1 VKVVVVDDEKSMH
14 MIMERMLK
22 KINAIT
28 LVGCFLDTWSA
39 YGYLSDHDVDL
50 LFIDISMPKES
61 GIEFAKR
68 LREEGRE
75 TKIVFLTSH
84 KEYALPAFDVYALD
98 YMLKP
103 VNQERLKQTIERAA
117 ADYMETKKG
126 SARQAEQEKKLIYSC
141 LGGMELRTP
150 QNEVIKW
157 RSSKSAEL
165 FAYLIMQRGKYVSK
179 AKIIDDVFE
188 HMPLKNADTYLNT
201 TIYQLRKLLERYG
214 LPQVLL
220 SGNQY
225 YVLDQTQI
233 EVDVFQFEDQCN
245 TLDLSD
251 TMQVNRAVECEK
263 SYKGQLFGEHAYGWA
278 LNEIEKLALLYISFS
293 HKLCEA
299 LLSRAEMD
307 EAIVILKKLVDNYD
321 LEDRTIMLYLEAL
334 ALKKDELGLKRQYKR
349 FAEMMLEEVD
359 VDISK
364 KVTDYYYRLIEKF
377 N

>member
-1 VKVVVVDDEKSMH
+1 MKVIVVDDEKSMH

-22 KINAIT
+22 KINSIT

-39 YGYLSDHDVDL
+39 YAYLSDHDVDL
-50 LFIDISMPKES
+50 IFIDISMPKES

-103 VNQERLKQTIERAA
+103 VNQERLKQTIGRAV
-117 ADYMETKKG
+117 ADTELQKET
-126 SARQAEQEKKLIYSC
+126 AEQSAQNKKLIYNC
-141 LGGMELRTP
+141 LGSMELRTA
-150 QNEVIKW
+150 QHEIIKW

-165 FAYLIMQRGKYVSK
+165 FAYLIMQRGKNVSK
-179 AKIIDDVFE
+179 ARIIEDVFD

-201 TIYQLRKLLERYG
+201 TIYQLRKLLGRYG
-214 LPQVLL
+214 LPQVIL

-233 EVDVFQFEDQCN
+233 EVDVFRFEDQCD
-245 TLDLSD
+245 TLDFSD
-251 TMQVNRAVECEK
+251 ATQVNRAVEHEK
-263 SYKGQLFGEHAYGWA
+263 SYQGKLFGEHVYGWA
-278 LNEIEKLALLYISFS
+278 QNEIERLSLLYISFA
-293 HKLCEA
+293 HNLCEA
-299 LLSRAEMD
+299 LLGRAEMD
-307 EAIVILKKLVDNYD
+307 KAISILKKLVEHYD

-334 ALKKDELGLKRQYKR
+334 ALKKDEVGLKRQYKK
-349 FAEMMLEEVD
+349 FTEMMREEVD
-359 VDISK
+359 VEISK
-364 KVTDYYYRLIEKF
+364 TATDFYYQLIEKF

>member
-1 VKVVVVDDEKSMH
+1 MKVIVVDDEKSMH

-39 YGYLSDHDVDL
+39 YAYLSDHDVDL
-50 LFIDISMPKES
+50 IFMDISMPKES

-103 VNQERLKQTIERAA
+103 VNQERLKQTIGRAIADIESQKDA
-117 ADYMETKKG
+117 AE
-126 SARQAEQEKKLIYSC
+126 QAAQEKKLIYNC
-141 LGGMELRTP
+141 LGSMELRTS
-150 QNEVIKW
+150 QNEILKW

-165 FAYLIMQRGKYVSK
+165 FAYLIMQRGKLVSK
-179 AKIIDDVFE
+179 ARIIEDVFD

-201 TIYQLRKLLERYG
+201 TIYQLRKLLDRHG
-214 LPQVLL
+214 LPQVII
-220 SGNQY
+220 SSNQH

-233 EVDVFQFEDQCN
+233 EVDVFRFEDQCN
-245 TLDLSD
+245 TLDFSD
-251 TMQVNRAVECEK
+251 AIQVNQAVEQEK
-263 SYKGQLFGEHAYGWA
+263 SYQGKLFGEHAYGWA
-278 LNEIEKLALLYISFS
+278 QIEIERLSLLYISFA

-307 EAIVILKKLVDNYD
+307 KAISILKNLVEYHD

-334 ALKKDELGLKRQYKR
+334 ALKKDEVGLKRQYKK
-349 FAEMMLEEVD
+349 FTEMLLEEVD
-359 VDISK
+359 VEISK
-364 KVTDYYYRLIEKF
+364 TATDFYYRLIEKL

>member
-1 VKVVVVDDEKSMH
+1 MKVIVVDDEKSMH

-22 KINAIT
+22 KINSIH

-39 YGYLSDHDVDL
+39 YAYLSDHDVDL

-75 TKIVFLTSH
+75 TRIVFLTSH

-103 VNQERLKQTIERAA
+103 VNQERLKQTVGRAV
-117 ADYMETKKG
+117 ADMESQKG
-126 SARQAEQEKKLIYSC
+126 KAKRAEQEKKLIYNC
-141 LGGMELRTP
+141 LGSIELRTP
-150 QNEVIKW
+150 QNEIIKW

-165 FAYLIMQRGKYVSK
+165 FAYLIMQRGKLVSK
-179 AKIIDDVFE
+179 ARIIEDVFD

-201 TIYQLRKLLERYG
+201 TIYQLRKLLDRYG
-214 LPQVLL
+214 LSQVIN

-233 EVDVFQFEDQCN
+233 DVDAFRFEDQCN
-245 TLDLSD
+245 ALDFSD
-251 TMQVNRAVECEK
+251 AIQVNRAVEHEK
-263 SYKGQLFGEHAYGWA
+263 SYQGKLFGEHVYGWA
-278 LNEIEKLALLYISFS
+278 QNEIERLSLLYISFS
-293 HKLCEA
+293 HQLCEA
-299 LLSRAEMD
+299 LLSRSEMD
-307 EAIVILKKLVDNYD
+307 KAISILKKLVENHD

-334 ALKKDELGLKRQYKR
+334 ALKKDEVGLKRQYKK
-349 FAEMMLEEVD
+349 FTEMMLEEVD
-359 VDISK
+359 AEISN
-364 KVTDYYYRLIEKF
+364 KVTDFYCQLIEKF

>member
-1 VKVVVVDDEKSMH
+1 MKVIVIDDEKSMH

-22 KINAIT
+22 KINSIT

-39 YGYLSDHDVDL
+39 YAYLSEHDIDL
-50 LFIDISMPKES
+50 IFIDISMPKES

-103 VNQERLKQTIERAA
+103 VNQERLKLTIGRAVAEIESQTG
-117 ADYMETKKG
+117 KSK
-126 SARQAEQEKKLIYSC
+126 QAEPEKNLIYNC
-141 LGGMELRTP
+141 LGRMELRTS
-150 QNEVIKW
+150 QHEIIKW

-165 FAYLIMQRGKYVSK
+165 FAYLIMQRGKRVSK
-179 AKIIDDVFE
+179 ARIIEDVFE
-188 HMPLKNADTYLNT
+188 HMPLKNADAYLNT
-201 TIYQLRKLLERYG
+201 TIYQLRKLLGRYG
-214 LPQVLL
+214 LPQVLH

-233 EVDVFQFEDQCN
+233 DVDAFMFEDQCN
-245 TLDLSD
+245 MLDFSD
-251 TMQVNRAVECEK
+251 SVQVNRAVEHEK
-263 SYKGQLFGEHAYGWA
+263 SYQGNLFGEHVYGWA
-278 LNEIEKLALLYISFS
+278 RNEIDRVSLIYMSFS

-299 LLSRAEMD
+299 LLRRAEMD
-307 EAIVILKKLVDNYD
+307 KAISILKKLVENYD
-321 LEDRTIMLYLEAL
+321 LEDRTIMIYLEAL
-334 ALKKDELGLKRQYKR
+334 ALKKDEVGLKRQFKK
-349 FAEMMLEEVD
+349 FTEMMREEVD
-359 VDISK
+359 VDISS
-364 KVTDYYYRLIEKF
+364 KVTDFYYQLIEKL